1 MRAFSKFCEVF
12 MWLSIFTL
20 NPIGFIAFA
29 ILMAWASEKADEREF
44 KRLYT
49 SS

>member
-1 MRAFSKFCEVF
+1 MRAFAKFNEVF

-20 NPIGFIAFA
+20 NPIGFFTFA
-29 ILMAWASEKADEREF
+29 ILMAWANDKADEREF
-44 KRLYT
+44 NRLYT